1 MTQSNSARA
10 TSVSLDLEDRV
21 GALIDRAR
29 KAGAHAADASVFGSD
44 QISVG
49 RRLGKI
55 ETLERADSAGVD
67 LRVFV
72 DGRVAQV
79 SGSDLSDHGLAR
91 LAERAVSMARFS
103 PQDPFAQLAEQ
114 GQLATDWPALETAD
128 PVEPSTDVLLGM
140 AEAME
145 DAMLAVEGVT
155 NSGGVSAGWTK
166 SSLVMATTNGFLG
179 SVQATRTGISGSA
192 IAGSAEAQKR
202 DFDYDVAVFG
212 EDLGD
217 PAAVGREAGTRAV
230 RQLGARPGATAKVP
244 VIFEPRVAVRMLG
257 LLTGAINGESVV
269 RGTSLLADHIG
280 EIVISPELSVHE
292 DPFRARG
299 QGSRPFDGEGLP
311 VRPRAIFE
319 NGVLQTHLHNLATAA
334 QAGVEPTG
342 HASRAGA
349 SIGVGHANV
358 WLSPG
363 SVSVEDMFATAGEAF
378 YVTSLMGQG
387 ANMITGDY
395 SQGAT
400 GFWVRNGQLAEPV
413 ESMTLGGRL
422 QDMWRSMSAADDLTF
437 FGGMGT
443 PTVQMD
449 GLTVAGA

>member
-1 MTQSNSARA
+1 MTQANPA
-10 TSVSLDLEDRV
+10 TALDLEDRV

-29 KAGAHAADASVFGSD
+29 AAGADAADASVFGSD

-49 RRLGKI
+49 RRMGQI

-72 DGRVAQV
+72 DGQIAQV
-79 SGSDLSDHGLAR
+79 SGSDLSDQGLAR
-91 LAERAVSMARFS
+91 LAERAVGMARHS
-103 PQDPFAQLAEQ
+103 PADPFARLAEP
-114 GQLATDWPALETAD
+114 GQVVTQWPTLETAD
-128 PVEPSTDVLLGM
+128 PVEPSTDGLLDM

-145 DAMLAVEGVT
+145 DAMLSVEGVT

-179 SVQATRTGISGSA
+179 SVQATRFGISGSA
-192 IAGSAEAQKR
+192 IAGSGEAQKR
-202 DFDYDVAVFG
+202 DFDYDLAVFA
-212 EDLGD
+212 EDLGN
-217 PAAVGREAGTRAV
+217 PAAVGREAGRRAV
-230 RQLGARPGATAKVP
+230 SQLGARPGATAKVP

-269 RGTSLLADHIG
+269 RGTSLLADLVG
-280 EIVISPELSVHE
+280 ELVISPELSVHE
-292 DPFRARG
+292 DPFKPRG

-311 VRPRAIFE
+311 VQPRAIFE
-319 NGVLQTHLHNLATAA
+319 DGVLQTHLHNLATAA

-349 SIGVGHANV
+349 SIGVGHANL

-363 SVSVEDMFATAGEAF
+363 SASVEEMLAAAGEAF

-400 GFWVRNGQLAEPV
+400 GFWVRDGQLAEPV

-422 QDMWRSMSAADDLTF
+422 QDMWRSMSVADDLTF

>member
-1 MTQSNSARA
+1 MTQANPA
-10 TSVSLDLEDRV
+10 TALDLEDRV

-29 KAGAHAADASVFGSD
+29 AAGADAADASVFGSD

-49 RRLGKI
+49 RRMGQI

-72 DGRVAQV
+72 DGQIAQV
-79 SGSDLSDHGLAR
+79 SGSDLSDQGLAR
-91 LAERAVSMARFS
+91 LAERAVGMARHS
-103 PQDPFAQLAEQ
+103 PADPFARLAEP
-114 GQLATDWPALETAD
+114 GQVVTQWPTLETAD
-128 PVEPSTDVLLGM
+128 PVEPSTDGLLDM

-145 DAMLAVEGVT
+145 DAMLSVEGVT

-179 SVQATRTGISGSA
+179 SVQATRFGISGSA
-192 IAGSAEAQKR
+192 IAGSGEAQKR
-202 DFDYDVAVFG
+202 DFDYDLAVFA

-217 PAAVGREAGTRAV
+217 PAAVGREAGRRAV
-230 RQLGARPGATAKVP
+230 SQLGARPGATAKVP

-269 RGTSLLADHIG
+269 RGTSLLADLVG
-280 EIVISPELSVHE
+280 ELVISPELSVHE
-292 DPFRARG
+292 DPFKPRG

-311 VRPRAIFE
+311 VQPRAIFE
-319 NGVLQTHLHNLATAA
+319 DGVLQTHLHNLATAA

-349 SIGVGHANV
+349 SIGVGHANL

-363 SVSVEDMFATAGEAF
+363 AVSVEDMLAAAGEAF

-400 GFWVRNGQLAEPV
+400 GFWVRDGQLAEPV

>member
-1 MTQSNSARA
+1 MTQANPA
-10 TSVSLDLEDRV
+10 TALDLEDRV

-29 KAGAHAADASVFGSD
+29 AAGADAADASVFGSD

-49 RRLGKI
+49 RRMGQI

-72 DGRVAQV
+72 DGQIAQV
-79 SGSDLSDHGLAR
+79 SGSDLSDQGLAR
-91 LAERAVSMARFS
+91 LAERAVGMARYS
-103 PQDPFAQLAEQ
+103 PADPFAKLAEP
-114 GQLATDWPALETAD
+114 GQVVTQWPKLETAD
-128 PVEPSTDVLLGM
+128 PVEPSTDGLLDM
-140 AEAME
+140 AAAME
-145 DAMLAVEGVT
+145 DAMLSVEGVT
-155 NSGGVSAGWTK
+155 NSGGASAGWTK

-179 SVQATRTGISGSA
+179 SVQATRFGISGSA
-192 IAGSAEAQKR
+192 IAGSGEAQKR
-202 DFDYDVAVFG
+202 DFDYDLAVFA
-212 EDLGD
+212 EDLGN
-217 PAAVGREAGTRAV
+217 PAAVGREAGRRAV
-230 RQLGARPGATAKVP
+230 SQLGARPGATAKVP

-269 RGTSLLADHIG
+269 RGTSLLADLVG
-280 EIVISPELSVHE
+280 ELVISPELSVHE
-292 DPFRARG
+292 DPFKPRG

-311 VRPRAIFE
+311 VQPRAIFKD
-319 NGVLQTHLHNLATAA
+319 GVLQTHLHNLATAA

-342 HASRAGA
+342 HARRAGA
-349 SIGVGHANV
+349 SIGVGHANL

-363 SVSVEDMFATAGEAF
+363 AVSVEDMLAAAGEAF

-400 GFWVRNGQLAEPV
+400 GFWVRDGQLAEPV

>member
-1 MTQSNSARA
+1 MTQANPA
-10 TSVSLDLEDRV
+10 TALDLEDRV

-29 KAGAHAADASVFGSD
+29 AAGADAADASVFGSD

-49 RRLGKI
+49 RRMGQI

-72 DGRVAQV
+72 DGQIAQV
-79 SGSDLSDHGLAR
+79 SGSDLSDQGLAR
-91 LAERAVSMARFS
+91 LADRAVGMARYS
-103 PQDPFAQLAEQ
+103 PADPFAKLAEP
-114 GQLATDWPALETAD
+114 GQVVTQWPTLETAD
-128 PVEPSTDVLLGM
+128 PVEPSTDGLLDL
-140 AEAME
+140 AAAME
-145 DAMLAVEGVT
+145 DAMLSVEGVT

-166 SSLVMATTNGFLG
+166 SSLVMATTNGLLG
-179 SVQATRTGISGSA
+179 SVQATRFGISGSA
-192 IAGSAEAQKR
+192 IAGSGEAQKR
-202 DFDYDVAVFG
+202 DFDYDLAVFA

-217 PAAVGREAGTRAV
+217 PAAVGREAGRRAV
-230 RQLGARPGATAKVP
+230 SQLGARPGATAKVP

-269 RGTSLLADHIG
+269 RGTSLLADHVG
-280 EIVISPELSVHE
+280 ELVISPDLSVHE
-292 DPFRARG
+292 DPFKPRG

-311 VRPRAIFE
+311 VQPRAIFE
-319 NGVLQTHLHNLATAA
+319 DGVLQTHLHNLATAA

-349 SIGVGHANV
+349 SIGVGHANL

-363 SVSVEDMFATAGEAF
+363 SASVEDMLSAAGEAF

-400 GFWVRNGQLAEPV
+400 GFWVRDGQLAEPV

-422 QDMWRSMSAADDLTF
+422 QDMWRSMSVADDLTF

>member
-1 MTQSNSARA
+1 MTQANPA
-10 TSVSLDLEDRV
+10 TALDLEDRV

-29 KAGAHAADASVFGSD
+29 AAGADAADASVFGSD

-49 RRLGKI
+49 RRMGQI

-72 DGRVAQV
+72 DGQIAQV
-79 SGSDLSDHGLAR
+79 SGSDLSDQGLAR
-91 LAERAVSMARFS
+91 LAERAVGMARHS
-103 PQDPFAQLAEQ
+103 PADPFAKLAEP
-114 GQLATDWPALETAD
+114 GQVVTQWPTLETAD
-128 PVEPSTDVLLGM
+128 PVEPSTDGLLDM

-145 DAMLAVEGVT
+145 DAMLSVEGVT

-179 SVQATRTGISGSA
+179 SVQATRFGISGSA
-192 IAGSAEAQKR
+192 IAGSGEAQKR
-202 DFDYDVAVFG
+202 DFDYDLAVFA

-217 PAAVGREAGTRAV
+217 PAAVGREAGRRAV
-230 RQLGARPGATAKVP
+230 SQLGARPGATAKVP

-269 RGTSLLADHIG
+269 RGTSLLADLVG
-280 EIVISPELSVHE
+280 ELVISPELSVHE
-292 DPFRARG
+292 DPFKPRG

-311 VRPRAIFE
+311 VQPRAIFE
-319 NGVLQTHLHNLATAA
+319 DGVLQTHLHNLATAA

-349 SIGVGHANV
+349 SIGVGHANL

-363 SVSVEDMFATAGEAF
+363 AVSVEDMLAAAGEAF

-400 GFWVRNGQLAEPV
+400 GFWVRDGQLAEPV

>member
-192 IAGSAEAQKR
+192 IAGSGEAQKR